1 MTNQF
6 DSALDATETAQER
19 YGDQLG
25 FVEGRTPFAA
35 ETMPDRQVAVDVNEE
50 LMQEVASHILNRA
63 GHVSIIDQHGAGKSH
78 FRDLVYDSLDE
89 RRDHFRVARIRE
101 VESITTRRTYVRLLE
116 ELREYDDIEVPAQL
130 PHPTDEVRG
139 VVEAVAEQLEALDVA
154 CIVQVDQMEDVATDT
169 NRFEQLLAA
178 LQSIGDLGDERP
190 VFLLFLFGTPAA
202 GDRISE
208 LRETL
213 ASRMIAEDRQ
223 LDRFGIEETEEL
235 IGRWLAWARNEAYS
249 DGYPIDPFAP
259 ATVRALL
266 DDLEDRTPRA
276 VRQRCYHAYRAGAQQ
291 YAETS
296 TVEIMPDTLV
306 KYTVTD

>member
-116 ELREYDDIEVPAQL
+116 ELRGYDDIEIPAKL

-139 VVEAVAEQLEALDVA
+139 VVEDVAEQLEELDVA

-178 LQSIGDLGDERP
+178 LQSIGDLGEECP

-202 GDRISE
+202 GERISE

-223 LDRFGIEETEEL
+223 LERFGIEETEEL
-235 IGRWLAWARNEAYS
+235 IGRWLSWARGEEYS

-259 ATVRALL
+259 AAVRALL

-276 VRQRCYHAYRAGAQQ
+276 VRQGCYHVYRAGSRQ
-291 YAETS
+291 YAETG
-296 TVEIMPDTLV
+296 TVEITPGTLTNH
-306 KYTVTD
+306 TVTE